1 VTKTPAAR
9 EPRRA
14 SDANDVRER
23 VLDAAFAAFMKHG
36 FATASTLEIATAA
49 RVSKRELYALVGN
62 KEQILFECISSR
74 ARRMQLPA
82 DLPLPRDRN
91 ALLGALTA
99 LGTQIVRELT
109 DPAVVAVFRLA
120 IAEAVRAPEVARILD
135 TAGRE
140 TVRRA
145 LRQFM
150 THARES
156 RLLDGNPAEL
166 AEQFGGLL
174 WGNLLVGLLLGVMER
189 PSPNQIAK
197 RACEASTAFLQM
209 YSRTSQGEATGR
221 RRGPV

>member
-1 VTKTPAAR
+1 
-9 EPRRA
+9 
-14 SDANDVRER
+14 
-23 VLDAAFAAFMKHG
+23 M
-36 FATASTLEIATAA
+36 
-49 RVSKRELYALVGN
+49 
-62 KEQILFECISSR
+62 
-74 ARRMQLPA
+74 
-82 DLPLPRDRN
+82 
-91 ALLGALTA
+91 LGALIA

-140 TVRRA
+140 TVRRT

-174 WGNLLVGLLLGVMER
+174 WGNLLVGLLLGVVER
-189 PSPNQIAK
+189 PGANQIAK
-197 RACEASTAFLQM
+197 QAREASTAFLQLH
-209 YSRTSQGEATGR
+209 SRTSRGDATGR
-221 RRGPV
+221 RRAPA